1 MSHFLGDVFGDGKL
15 INARR
20 CLSHQ
25 GSWGDVVRVVALV
38 EVLSYFGLGQGDD
51 P

>member
-1 MSHFLGDVFGDGKL
+1 MSHFLGDVFGGGKL
-15 INARR
+15 INSRR

-25 GSWGDVVRVVALV
+25 RGWGDVVWVVALV
-38 EVLSYFGLGQGDD
+38 EVLSNFGLGQGDD